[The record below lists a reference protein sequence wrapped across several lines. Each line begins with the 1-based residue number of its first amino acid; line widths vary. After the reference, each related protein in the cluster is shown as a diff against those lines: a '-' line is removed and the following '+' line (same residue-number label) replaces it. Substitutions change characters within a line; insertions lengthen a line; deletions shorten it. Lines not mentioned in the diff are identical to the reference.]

1 MDQPTTTPTLTNEHY
16 MTREFLQ
23 NQIAALSESIQKK
36 DALITSLQDRSSDYS
51 QRLHSAQ
58 NATQSMRD
66 AMHEWTMEELR
77 NEQISESQAE
87 AIAEICG
94 FDLTKEVEV
103 EVTVTYNLTV
113 QCPYDED
120 PEDIVN
126 DIDFDAITYDMDKIT
141 WVSSSIDRIDI

>member
-1 MDQPTTTPTLTNEHY
+1 
-16 MTREFLQ
+16 MTREFLES
-23 NQIAALSESIQKK
+23 QIVAFKETLGKK
-36 DALITSLQDRSSDYS
+36 DALILSLQERSSEMSNNVY
-51 QRLHSAQ
+51 RAQ
-58 NATQSMRD
+58 NETQSMRD
-66 AMHEWTMEELR
+66 AMHEWTINELR
-77 NEQISESQAE
+77 NEDISESQAE

>member
-1 MDQPTTTPTLTNEHY
+1 MDQQTDTHY
-16 MTREFLQ
+16 MTREFLES
-23 NQIAALSESIQKK
+23 QIVAFKETLGKK
-36 DALITSLQDRSSDYS
+36 DALILSLQERSSEMSNNVY
-51 QRLHSAQ
+51 RAQ
-58 NATQSMRD
+58 NETQSMRD
-66 AMHEWTMEELR
+66 AMHEWTINELR
-77 NEQISESQAE
+77 NEDISESQAE